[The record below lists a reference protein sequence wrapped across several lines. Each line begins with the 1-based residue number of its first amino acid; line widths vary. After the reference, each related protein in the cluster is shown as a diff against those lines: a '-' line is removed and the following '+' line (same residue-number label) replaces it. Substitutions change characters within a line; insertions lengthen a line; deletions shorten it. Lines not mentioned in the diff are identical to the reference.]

1 MQYKSVKS
9 ISGLLSDKK
18 RFNYFGKGNEFA
30 FIFFKNIALTILT
43 LGIYYPW
50 AKVEILKYHYKSTE
64 LDNHSFDFQGTGKE
78 VFKGFIKVYVL
89 FVFIYAF
96 LFYSFFKENELLSS
110 ISLGVFLLFTLLII
124 PFAIHGAIKYRATK
138 SSWKNIR
145 FSYLGNKMELFW
157 KSIIGSL
164 LTIFT
169 LGLYGSWYS
178 VDIRQ
183 YVVSHLRFGNLS
195 FDFKGKGETLFWM
208 NLKFFFLFF
217 LTLGIYSFWYFKE
230 VWSFYA
236 ENTEITQNGQKV
248 NFKFNAQTGDVF
260 ELAIINFLLIV
271 FTLGIAT
278 PWVTL
283 RTFHFMFRFIEIEE
297 GLHTN
302 QIQKVNYE
310 EFTDTTGEGFL
321 SFLDLDLL

>member
-1 MQYKSVKS
+1 MQA
-9 ISGLLSDKK
+9 ISSLLSDKK
-18 RFNYFGKGNEFA
+18 RFNYFGKGNEFVL
-30 FIFFKNIALTILT
+30 IFFKNIALTILT

-64 LDNHSFDFQGTGKE
+64 LDNHRFDFLGTGKE

-96 LFYSFFKENELLSS
+96 LIYSFAQENALLSS
-110 ISLGVFLLFTLLII
+110 ISLGLLYLFTFLVI
-124 PFAIHGAIKYRATK
+124 PFAIHGAVKYRASK
-138 SSWKNIR
+138 STWKNIR
-145 FSYLGNKMELFW
+145 FTYLGNKMELFW
-157 KSIIGSL
+157 KSMIGTI
-164 LTIFT
+164 LTILT
-169 LGLYGSWYS
+169 LGLYGAWYS
-178 VDIRQ
+178 IDIRQ
-183 YVVSHLRFGNLS
+183 YVISHLRFGNLS

-208 NLKFFFLFF
+208 NLRFFFLFF

-236 ENTEITQNGQKV
+236 ENTEITQNGHKV
-248 NFKFNAQTGDVF
+248 NFKFNAKTGDIF
-260 ELAIINFLLIV
+260 ELAIVNFLLIV

-283 RTFHFMFRFIEIEE
+283 RTFNFMFRFIEIEE

-310 EFTDTTGEGFL
+310 DYNDTTGEAFL
-321 SFLDLDLL
+321 SFLDIDLL